1 MEESLNS
8 INAMRTMEVID
19 INSGSKVGHIKD
31 IKIDCDAQRIL
42 SILLPGEV
50 KGWFSKSEDLEVKW
64 SNIIKVGV
72 DVILVDLSSSDVK
85 TID

>member
-31 IKIDCDAQRIL
+31 IKIDCDEQKVL

-64 SNIIKVGV
+64 CDIIKVGV
-72 DVILVDLSSSDVK
+72 DVILIDLSNSDIKIV
-85 TID
+85 D

>member
-19 INSGSKVGHIKD
+19 INSGARVGHIKD
-31 IKIDCDAQRIL
+31 IKIDCDQQKVL

-64 SNIIKVGV
+64 CDIIKVGV
-72 DVILVDLSSSDVK
+72 DVILVDFSNSDNK